1 MQNVEV
7 VEDDGG
13 LLAVSLRLT
22 FPPGGRWRG
31 DAGGNWTSTYG
42 GKLHNLH
49 ICDRCHSD
57 LEYHVEVVGREARVR
72 FTCSRDLGAA
82 TERFLPKW
90 HVLQALAGSYC
101 FRVQQYHY
109 DATLPSLTRCISGF
123 GERPTTW
130 AGQPSPSP
138 PLKNTKTGGDNL
150 VSPQDQ
156 PSQLGPEK

>member
-22 FPPGGRWRG
+22 FPPRGRWRG

-42 GKLHNLH
+42 GNLHNLH
-49 ICDRCHSD
+49 ICDRCHCD

-90 HVLQALAGSYC
+90 HTLQALAGSYC
-101 FRVQQYHY
+101 FRVLQYRYNTVGGRCDTPSTYEVYKRVWRTANDLGRPGLHL
-109 DATLPSLTRCISGF
+109 ATFKTSQ
-123 GERPTTW
+123 GEFS
-130 AGQPSPSP
+130 ALS
-138 PLKNTKTGGDNL
+138 N
-150 VSPQDQ
+150 
-156 PSQLGPEK
+156 